1 MKSVEEIRINIL
13 VEQFFI
19 YVLVYIF
26 KAKSITYHKNQGFIN
41 FLP

>member
-19 YVLVYIF
+19 YDLVYIS
-26 KAKSITYHKNQGFIN
+26 KAKSKTYHKNQEFII

>member
-1 MKSVEEIRINIL
+1 MKSVEEIRINTL

-19 YVLVYIF
+19 YALVYIF
-26 KAKSITYHKNQGFIN
+26 KAKSITYHKNQEFIN